1 MAKINHSNYLDIVDT
16 VWTSAKEKGIMHI
29 NSEEKNFDGK
39 NFKIKGKE
47 LLNFGT
53 CGYLALEKHPDL
65 ISNSIEL
72 TKKFGT
78 QLSMSRAYIRPTY
91 IQELEE
97 LMSQIFDGNK
107 VICYTSTSNAH
118 ISVISTIIKP
128 DDLIILDQQ
137 VHFSVQFPCKNMKLQ
152 GTEVK
157 MIRHSNF
164 EMLEEMMRI
173 QLTVVSTQQKHLQF

>member
-1 MAKINHSNYLDIVDT
+1 
-16 VWTSAKEKGIMHI
+16 
-29 NSEEKNFDGK
+29 
-39 NFKIKGKE
+39 
-47 LLNFGT
+47 
-53 CGYLALEKHPDL
+53 
-65 ISNSIEL
+65 
-72 TKKFGT
+72 
-78 QLSMSRAYIRPTY
+78 MSRAYIRPTY

-107 VICYTSTSNAH
+107 VICYTSTYNAH

-164 EMLEEMMRI
+164 EMLEEMIKENYNKYNRI
-173 QLTVVSTQQKHLQF
+173 WYIADGVYSMHGDLPDTTILKSLS